1 MTKTK
6 LEELIKDGYAQTGA
20 TFSYMQILKRDNE
33 RILYNTRN
41 DTIYMRYKVEY
52 KDGKLKNI
60 YSVFQ
65 K

>member
-20 TFSYMQILKRDNE
+20 TFSFMQILKRDNE
-33 RILYNTRN
+33 RVLYDTRN
-41 DTIYMRYKVEY
+41 DSVYMHYRVEY
-52 KDGKLKNI
+52 KDGQLKNI
-60 YSVFQ
+60 YSVFR